1 MADVFVPL
9 NAFKSIV
16 TTLTGE
22 DDIVYSTP
30 NGVST
35 IVLSAQITN
44 NSNSSVEEVTIKL
57 DSNRK
62 IPEPQ
67 LQNVV
72 NTGSFYSASALL
84 EINRTYIE
92 KEAAAYVGFQ
102 NNLQDIPFQFTSSVF
117 EERINTAFTGI
128 LYDIE
133 NGGTLRTKKAAL
145 SFYDKNGV
153 SLITGESQL
162 TSSYDAITYAN
173 TLSQQILKNESIT
186 GSVDVLRLYQTTFTQ
201 SYDTN
206 IVIESGSATLVSDL
220 LTVIADTI
228 YDPTRVPQ
236 EKIEF
241 ISNYPIPKGDSLSPV
256 VAGKLVLEQ
265 EFGLVFS
272 GSQDLKI
279 VLSILES
286 ANE

>member
-9 NAFKSIV
+9 NAFKSVV

-30 NGVST
+30 SGVST

-44 NSNSSVEEVTIKL
+44 NSNSNIEEVTIKL
-57 DSNRK
+57 DSNRE
-62 IPEPQ
+62 IPDPQ

-102 NNLQDIPFQFTSSVF
+102 NNLQDIPFSFTSSIF
-117 EERINTAFTGI
+117 EKRINTAFDGI

-153 SLITGESQL
+153 SLITDGAQL

-173 TLSQQILKNESIT
+173 ILSNQILLNQSVT
-186 GSVDVLRLYQTTFTQ
+186 GSNDVERLYQTTFTQ

-220 LTVIADTI
+220 LTIIADTL
-228 YDPTRVPQ
+228 YDPVTQPQ
-236 EKIEF
+236 EQIEF
-241 ISNYPIPKGDSLSPV
+241 ISNYPIPIGDSLSPV

-265 EFGLVFS
+265 DFALVFS
-272 GSQDLKI
+272 GSQDLKV

>member
-30 NGVST
+30 SGVST

-44 NSNSSVEEVTIKL
+44 NSNSNTEEVTVKL

-102 NNLQDIPFQFTSSVF
+102 NNLQDIPFSFTSSIF
-117 EERINTAFTGI
+117 EERIHTTFDGI
-128 LYDIE
+128 VFDIE

-153 SLITGESQL
+153 SLIIGDAQL
-162 TSSYDAITYAN
+162 TSSYNAVTYVN
-173 TLSQQILKNESIT
+173 TLTEQILLNESVT
-186 GSVDVLRLYQTTFTQ
+186 GSADVLRLYQTTFTQ
-201 SYDTN
+201 SYDES
-206 IVIESGSATLVSDL
+206 IVPESGSISLITDL
-220 LTVIADTI
+220 LTIVADTV
-228 YDPTRVPQ
+228 YNPTRVPQ

-241 ISNYPIPKGDSLSPV
+241 ISNFPIPKGDSLSPV

-265 EFGLVFS
+265 DFGLVFS
-272 GSQDLKI
+272 GSEDLKV

>member
-22 DDIVYSTP
+22 DDTVYTTP
-30 NGVST
+30 TGVST

-67 LQNVV
+67 LQNVI

-84 EINRTYIE
+84 EINREYIE
-92 KEAAAYVGFQ
+92 KEAAAFVGFQ
-102 NNLQDIPFQFTSSVF
+102 NNLQDIPFSFTSSIF
-117 EERINTAFTGI
+117 EERVNTVFDGV
-128 LYDIE
+128 LFDIE

-153 SLITGESQL
+153 SLIRDEAQL

-173 TLSQQILKNESIT
+173 ILSQQILLNESVT
-186 GSVDVLRLYQTTFTQ
+186 GSGEVDRLYQTNVTQ
-201 SYDTN
+201 SYNTDIT
-206 IVIESGSATLVSDL
+206 IESGSATLISDL
-220 LTVIADTI
+220 ITIVADTI
-228 YDPTRVPQ
+228 YDPITKPQ

-241 ISNYPIPKGDSLSPV
+241 VSNYPIPKGDSLSPV

-265 EFGLVFS
+265 DFALVVS
-272 GSQDLKI
+272 GSEDIKI

>member
-22 DDIVYSTP
+22 DDIIYSTP
-30 NGVST
+30 AGVST

-44 NSNSSVEEVTIKL
+44 NSNSQTEEVTIKL
-57 DSNRK
+57 DSNRE

-84 EINRTYIE
+84 EINRTYIAN
-92 KEAAAYVGFQ
+92 EAAAYIGFQ
-102 NNLQDIPFQFTSSVF
+102 NNLQDVPFQFTSSNF
-117 EERINTAFTGI
+117 TERVQTAFDGI
-128 LYDIE
+128 VFDIE
-133 NGGTLRTKKAAL
+133 NGGTLRTKKSSL

-153 SLITGESQL
+153 SLIIGDAQL

-173 TLSQQILKNESIT
+173 TLTNQILLNESIT
-186 GSVDVLRLYQTTFTQ
+186 GSVDVDRLYQTTFTQ
-201 SYDTN
+201 SYDES
-206 IVIESGSATLVSDL
+206 IVPESGSITLITDL
-220 LTVIADTI
+220 LTIVADTVYNPI
-228 YDPTRVPQ
+228 RVPQ

-265 EFGLVFS
+265 DFGLVFS
-272 GSQDLKI
+272 GSEDLKV

>member
-1 MADVFVPL
+1 
-9 NAFKSIV
+9 
-16 TTLTGE
+16 
-22 DDIVYSTP
+22 
-30 NGVST
+30 
-35 IVLSAQITN
+35 
-44 NSNSSVEEVTIKL
+44 
-57 DSNRK
+57 
-62 IPEPQ
+62 
-67 LQNVV
+67 VV

-153 SLITGESQL
+153 SLITDESQL

>member
-22 DDIVYSTP
+22 NDIVYSTP
-30 NGVST
+30 SGVST

-44 NSNSSVEEVTIKL
+44 NSNSKTEEITIKL
-57 DSNRK
+57 DSNRQ
-62 IPEPQ
+62 IPVPQ

-72 NTGSFYSASALL
+72 NTGSLYSASALL

-92 KEAAAYVGFQ
+92 KETAAYVGFL
-102 NNLQDIPFQFTSSVF
+102 NNLSDIPYQFTSSVY
-117 EERINTAFTGI
+117 EDRINTAFDGV
-128 LYDIE
+128 LFDIN

-145 SFYDKNGV
+145 SFYDKNGDI
-153 SLITGESQL
+153 LITELSQV
-162 TSSYDAITYAN
+162 TASYDAITYSN

-186 GSVDVLRLYQTTFTQ
+186 GSTDVLRLYQTAFTQ

-206 IVIESGSATLVSDL
+206 LIAETGSNEIVSTLITS
-220 LTVIADTI
+220 IADTI
-228 YDPTRVPQ
+228 YDPVTEKQ
-236 EKIEF
+236 EQIEF
-241 ISNYPIPKGDSLSPV
+241 ISNFPIPKGDSLSPV

-265 EFGLVFS
+265 EFALVFS
-272 GSQDLKI
+272 GSQDLK
-279 VLSILES
+279 VVVSILES

>member
-9 NAFKSIV
+9 NAFKSVV

-30 NGVST
+30 TGVST

-44 NSNSSVEEVTIKL
+44 NSNSQTEEVTIKL
-57 DSNRK
+57 DSNRE

-102 NNLQDIPFQFTSSVF
+102 NNLQDIPFSFTSSIF
-117 EERINTAFTGI
+117 EERINTAFDGI

-153 SLITGESQL
+153 SLITDEAQL

-173 TLSQQILKNESIT
+173 ILSQQILLNQSVT
-186 GSVDVLRLYQTTFTQ
+186 GSGDVERLYQTTFTQ

-220 LTVIADTI
+220 LTIIADTI
-228 YDPTRVPQ
+228 YDPVTQPQ
-236 EKIEF
+236 EQIEF
-241 ISNYPIPKGDSLSPV
+241 ISNYPIPRGDSLSPV

-265 EFGLVFS
+265 DFALVFS
-272 GSQDLKI
+272 GSQDLKV